1 MSSPGVAPLT
11 LPTLPSDVLREIVSH
26 LSPRDAIA
34 LSYTCQAAHSI
45 PRDPALHTVVLDRD
59 TEQIKKFRDH
69 LLATDSRPTFLKSLV
84 LAKAVTWE
92 IDQDTQEPAAA
103 LADILEKSVKLQQ
116 FDCGSMEVINRASDG
131 RVAKALVALKE
142 LREVKV
148 RGGGAETMNTITS
161 LNSLGLRILYA
172 SFEFGLKDLP
182 YDVFFGPLK
191 GYTHLHTLSITKL
204 WTRLHIPAPNTHLQN
219 RISINSLHTLTIED
233 TLIPLSLVASIFP
246 NVTRVSYQSGRYER
260 NRYAG
265 TANALHPPVVPPCW
279 AHTLMK
285 AHIDVADLDIW
296 PLSCRVKWLDFGLC
310 RTGHSREAL
319 VLVGQ
324 TKPHVISCAYRI
336 DADNLLWV
344 NLPTVATDLRFLE
357 ARIIELA
364 GNRKRY
370 MLMHLS
376 GLDALTAVFLCI
388 RAYYQPD
395 DLDAELTSIVRE
407 LAGKNRQLRVVGLSL
422 VDGRHM
428 RDDEPMW
435 DEERLASRWWAIERI
450 DPEGGDMD
458 LYMEYGGARP
468 VPILTEVGLKVR
480 DYMYEADYES
490 PDWQDR
496 LSAITAASA

>member
-1 MSSPGVAPLT
+1 MN
-11 LPTLPSDVLREIVSH
+11 DI
-26 LSPRDAIA
+26 
-34 LSYTCQAAHSI
+34 YAH
-45 PRDPALHTVVLDRD
+45 
-59 TEQIKKFRDH
+59 
-69 LLATDSRPTFLKSLV
+69 
-84 LAKAVTWE
+84 
-92 IDQDTQEPAAA
+92 
-103 LADILEKSVKLQQ
+103 
-116 FDCGSMEVINRASDG
+116 N
-131 RVAKALVALKE
+131 
-142 LREVKV
+142 
-148 RGGGAETMNTITS
+148 
-161 LNSLGLRILYA
+161 Y
-172 SFEFGLKDLP
+172 
-182 YDVFFGPLK
+182 
-191 GYTHLHTLSITKL
+191 
-204 WTRLHIPAPNTHLQN
+204 
-219 RISINSLHTLTIED
+219 
-233 TLIPLSLVASIFP
+233 
-246 NVTRVSYQSGRYER
+246 
-260 NRYAG
+260 YAG
-265 TANALHPPVVPPCW
+265 TTNALDLPVVTPCW
-279 AHTLMK
+279 AHTLIK
-285 AHIDVADLDIW
+285 VRLDIADLDIW
-296 PLSCRVKWLDFGLC
+296 PLSCRVKWLDFGLF
-310 RTGHSREAL
+310 RSGYSREAL

-364 GNRKRY
+364 GNRKVRSRSPITPLMSASSWLFRLRRSHADCVDEYYRQRY